1 MLCFCY
7 NWNNNHDFI
16 SPCGST
22 HISGNFFLA
31 CENGSLLPISI
42 HVSLG
47 ETFARKAK
55 LEDTTKQ
62 LVWNTNDKMDQVLE
76 NGNGNNTVLVAD
88 SSMEAPREHF
98 SPTDTNSLPRVN
110 RVIYEIYSASHFQLW
125 PVALSLKEISS
136 CFHKRNGVLKSASE
150 SLENL
155 RYLGTHN
162 MIFIS
167 TRFKWK
173 TRQKF
178 WNWIWDGVLMNRRTR
193 FDWGLCNS
201 GFNLLYMYYFTVGD
215 FDFPEIRQF
224 KIIDYR

>member
-7 NWNNNHDFI
+7 KWNNNHDFI

-22 HISGNFFLA
+22 HKSGNFFLA

-110 RVIYEIYSASHFQLW
+110 RVIHEIYSASHFQLW

-136 CFHKRNGVLKSASE
+136 CFYKRNGVLKSASE

-155 RYLGTHN
+155 RYLGTH

-167 TRFKWK
+167 PRFKWK
-173 TRQKF
+173 TTVEILKLNLRWCVDEPK
-178 WNWIWDGVLMNRRTR
+178 NSV
-193 FDWGLCNS
+193 WGLCNS
-201 GFNLLYMYYFTVGD
+201 GFNFLYMYYFTVGD
-215 FDFPEIRQF
+215 FDFHEIRQF
-224 KIIDYR
+224 NIIDYT